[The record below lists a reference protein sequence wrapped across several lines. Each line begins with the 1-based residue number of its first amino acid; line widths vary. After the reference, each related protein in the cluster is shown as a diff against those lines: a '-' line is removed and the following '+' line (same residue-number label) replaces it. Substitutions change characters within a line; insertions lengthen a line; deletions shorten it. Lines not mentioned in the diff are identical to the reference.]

1 MSTSVWLAESL
12 LEKRLYFLWHV
23 MTTEKEIENTRTP
36 ADASIPDQHD
46 YAPGKQSSPGDHAMM
61 KIESTRPSG
70 ETRLDMETVVGGG
83 VSLSRAMA
91 VRAALSALLVT
102 GSTGFSRPRA

>member
-46 YAPGKQSSPGDHAMM
+46 YAPGKPEKGGQLFMP
-61 KIESTRPSG
+61 KIRHG
-70 ETRLDMETVVGGG
+70 EPTV
-83 VSLSRAMA
+83 
-91 VRAALSALLVT
+91 
-102 GSTGFSRPRA
+102 